1 MIFQRTQALA
11 TFLISWMKT
20 SSLGSIFLSLTH
32 NYTHYTQ
39 PCVGMKSCSNSAY
52 SSSFLSLF
60 PSVNH
65 WSWRWHHLPFR
76 KHVSRSKEF
85 SQWHHEHKL
94 WLVVTP
100 KEAAGDLTTVV
111 PKLLSFLR
119 ILCRCTCLKL
129 GKINL
134 SFFLKN

>member
-11 TFLISWMKT
+11 TFLISWIKT

-32 NYTHYTQ
+32 NYTQ
-39 PCVGMKSCSNSAY
+39 RCVGMKSCSNSAY

-85 SQWHHEHKL
+85 SQWRHEH
-94 WLVVTP
+94 VVTP
-100 KEAAGDLTTVV
+100 KEAAGDPTTVV

-119 ILCRCTCLKL
+119 MLCRCTCLKL

-134 SFFLKN
+134 SFFS